1 MWVNYYCSRVLRIV
15 VRGSQSGFQLN
26 RIPPDDQAE
35 RTPFLPGD
43 PLSGIPR
50 ALFLGEPLMKEDSTF
65 LLSESTGWIVD
76 WAHPAFEIC
85 RDKHRGST
93 YGKITYTVTKDPG
106 HDWKAEVGDG
116 K

>member
-1 MWVNYYCSRVLRIV
+1 MKRSDVITIVLVAAIGLIASYFGLNLIDINQSMWVNYYCSRVLRIV

-50 ALFLGEPLMKEDSTF
+50 ALFLDLKFSPCKTANM
-65 LLSESTGWIVD
+65 
-76 WAHPAFEIC
+76 
-85 RDKHRGST
+85 
-93 YGKITYTVTKDPG
+93 
-106 HDWKAEVGDG
+106 
-116 K
+116 

>member
-1 MWVNYYCSRVLRIV
+1 
-15 VRGSQSGFQLN
+15 
-26 RIPPDDQAE
+26 
-35 RTPFLPGD
+35 
-43 PLSGIPR
+43 
-50 ALFLGEPLMKEDSTF
+50 MKEDSTF

-85 RDKHRGST
+85 RDKRRGST

-116 K
+116 KWHKHSNEVTVLKHMSAGVTMVCLEVHYESYVNKHGRRRRTDAMPFRNGQ

>member
-1 MWVNYYCSRVLRIV
+1 
-15 VRGSQSGFQLN
+15 
-26 RIPPDDQAE
+26 
-35 RTPFLPGD
+35 
-43 PLSGIPR
+43 
-50 ALFLGEPLMKEDSTF
+50 MKEDSTF

-106 HDWKAEVGDG
+106 HDWKAEVGELVTSKTG
-116 K
+116 KEIYVTRGISTAPGPSGCPVCEPQSI